1 MIARPLVLSFL
12 LFILASPSFV
22 QAQSMGDSLL
32 GAANAKADEAT
43 QAANDQL
50 DEANGQIDDAKT
62 KVDEANAKV
71 DEVSAEANAQADAAK
86 MGAIGAKGSMSETAK
101 RAAGKGVHTATDSA
115 VGGASM
121 SDSAKSGGDAALK
134 EAMGSSPTE

>member
-22 QAQSMGDSLL
+22 QAQSMGDSLM

-43 QAANDQL
+43 QAANDQV
-50 DEANGQIDDAKT
+50 DEANAQVDHAKT

-71 DEVSAEANAQADAAK
+71 DEVSAQADAAK
-86 MGAIGAKGSMSETAK
+86 MGAIGAKGSMSETAQ

-121 SDSAKSGGDAALK
+121 SDSAKSGGDAALE